1 MGIRENIRLR
11 RNLSIGAITVPEK
24 TGIKR
29 EIELEWGRAVEVI
42 HGFFGFTKEIILI
55 TCGNLLNDRGVYI
68 V

>member
-1 MGIRENIRLR
+1 MPLFY
-11 RNLSIGAITVPEK
+11 SIGKCAYGIKAVSFNGNR
-24 TGIKR
+24 GIKR